1 VALTPGQR
9 RPADASAD
17 IGQRWIADVMDLCL
31 SCKACKTEC
40 PANVDVAKLKAEF
53 THAYYA
59 DRRRPLGHLLVKNI
73 DLLSPVGAAFAG
85 PANWAARRPFVRGI
99 MEALAGIDRRR
110 SLPELH
116 RDHLRRWFRRRP
128 RGAGVNR
135 VVLLDD
141 CFTTFQEPH
150 IGRAAVELLERLG
163 FTVELAGVCCGRAMI
178 SKGFLTAARDEAK
191 KGIRRLAKFAA
202 EGVPVLGLEPS
213 CVLTLADEWP
223 ELVPGPASGRVA
235 AVAELAEAWIARQ
248 VTDNGLSPPDAPR
261 PGPGPAVLHP
271 HCHQRA
277 LVGAES
283 SANALRLVP
292 GLSLS
297 VLDAGCCGMAGA
309 FGYEKDHYD
318 ISVKIAGQGIL
329 PALAA
334 APAAEV
340 IAPGTSCRHQIR
352 DLTGRVAKHPVEVLH
367 RAWVES

>member
-1 VALTPGQR
+1 
-9 RPADASAD
+9 
-17 IGQRWIADVMDLCL
+17 
-31 SCKACKTEC
+31 
-40 PANVDVAKLKAEF
+40 
-53 THAYYA
+53 
-59 DRRRPLGHLLVKNI
+59 
-73 DLLSPVGAAFAG
+73 
-85 PANWAARRPFVRGI
+85 

-116 RDHLRRWFRRRP
+116 RDHLRRWFRRRRKAEGGRRKENP
-128 RGAGVNR
+128 SSDPPSAFRLPPSGR

-150 IGRAAVELLERLG
+150 IGKAAVELLERLG

-178 SKGFLTAARDEAK
+178 SKGFLTAARDEAR
-191 KGIRRLAKFAA
+191 KGVRRLAKFAA

-223 ELVPGPASGRVA
+223 ELVPGPDSARVA
-235 AVAELAEAWIARQ
+235 AAAELAEAFVARQ
-248 VTDNGLSPPDAPR
+248 VTDNGLSLPDAPR

-283 SANALRLVP
+283 SAGALRLVP
-292 GLSLS
+292 GLTLS

-318 ISVKIAGQGIL
+318 VSVKIAGQGVL

-367 RAWVES
+367 RAWVGS